1 MALPLPGGGYTGVA
15 FTATNLDKFIP
26 EIWSSEIIRARNSSL
41 VMANYCKRIPDS
53 MKRGDVLHVPS
64 VGRLS
69 VNPKISEA
77 PVQLQNGTPQ
87 EFTFFRD
94 RHVETSFMI
103 EDIANIQS
111 DYDARGIYTEEAG
124 LALARDIDSWI
135 LSHRAEIKRQGR
147 VVSGGSALSLANIL
161 TARLLL
167 LQADVPL
174 DDLVLV
180 ISPAQHASLLSITQ
194 FISSDFVN
202 GRPVETGKVGSLYG
216 IPVIVTNAIRKN
228 ATSGFRIGDS
238 DPTGATPG
246 VQFWS
251 ATNTRAEFSRYFP
264 DSTKL
269 TPWNIQQKVGGQHV
283 FTPVTVA
290 NETTDTL
297 LVGAYSAILCSKEW
311 LAFWMSDSPKV
322 ESSREVLFQADA
334 VVSIQYYGAKVYRP
348 ECAVVIET
356 TEPT

>member
-1 MALPLPGGGYTGVA
+1 M
-15 FTATNLDKFIP
+15 FIP

-69 VNPKISEA
+69 VNPMIAEA
-77 PVQLQNGTPQ
+77 PVQLQNGTPT

-103 EDIANIQS
+103 LDIANVQS
-111 DYDARGIYTEEAG
+111 DYDTRGIYTEEAG
-124 LALARDIDSWI
+124 LALARDIDNWI
-135 LSHRAEIKRQGR
+135 LAHRVEIKRQGR
-147 VVSGGSALSLANIL
+147 VVAGGAALTLANVL

-174 DDLVLV
+174 EDLVLV
-180 ISPAQHASLLSITQ
+180 IAPAQHASLLSIPQ
-194 FISSDFVN
+194 FISADFVS
-202 GRPVETGKVGSLYG
+202 GRPVETGQVGSLYG
-216 IPVIVTNAIRKN
+216 IPVIVSNNIRKN
-228 ATSGFRIGDS
+228 ATTGFRIGDG

-251 ATNTRAEFSRYFP
+251 VANTRAEFSRYFP
-264 DSTKL
+264 DATKL
-269 TPWNIQQKVGGQHV
+269 APWNIQQKVGGQH
-283 FTPVTVA
+283 TLAPVTVA
-290 NETTDTL
+290 AETTDTL
-297 LVGAYSAILCSKEW
+297 LVGSYSALLCSKDW
-311 LAFWMSDSPKV
+311 LAFWMSESPKV

-334 VVSIQYYGAKVYRP
+334 VVSTQYYGAKVYRP

-356 TEPT
+356 SEPT